1 MDRMQQSDV
10 YRPGESC
17 QKLRQEEGLYGLV
30 DPKKKKKKKVHI
42 GTYLVK

>member
-1 MDRMQQSDV
+1 MVTSVGGVLSTIRLTDRMQQSDV

-30 DPKKKKKKKVHI
+30 DLI
-42 GTYLVK
+42 Y